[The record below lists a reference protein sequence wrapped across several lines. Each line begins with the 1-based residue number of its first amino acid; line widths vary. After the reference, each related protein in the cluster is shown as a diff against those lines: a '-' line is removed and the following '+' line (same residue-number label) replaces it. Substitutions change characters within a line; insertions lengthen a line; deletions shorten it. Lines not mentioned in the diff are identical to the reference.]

1 MVALILIDQEI
12 KKLLLSTNV
21 FTADTRLCLILQR
34 HSNLQLIQVF
44 MIFKNYNIKI
54 VLLIVFSSQTP

>member
-44 MIFKNYNIKI
+44 MIFKNYKH
-54 VLLIVFSSQTP
+54 